1 MGKGRFTRFFV
12 PPRPGKKG
20 RPAHPFV
27 KGHLEYQKSLFVAV
41 SGERVTKT
49 REDKESI
56 HAMDSMDLRQVTENC
71 IDTSS
76 QPGGANFLNYRGI
89 FMIVQR

>member
-1 MGKGRFTRFFV
+1 M
-12 PPRPGKKG
+12 
-20 RPAHPFV
+20 
-27 KGHLEYQKSLFVAV
+27 AV